1 MLKTFKTKTREF
13 GKLIIDAGTAFAD
26 DRCMKMSA
34 SLAYYTV
41 FSIGPLLL
49 ILTWA
54 LGFFYGAAMD
64 GSEEARAQIIEE
76 LDELFGR
83 EIASLLESAIH
94 NLSLDSRSNIGI
106 IVGTGTLIFTSTTIF
121 VDIQNSINT
130 IWKVKPKPRKGWI
143 KMIINRLISFSMILG
158 LVFLLMAS
166 LIISSVIGIMTDYF
180 NQFMAG
186 LNLNLIDWINT
197 SITYL
202 VISALF
208 ATIYAFLP
216 DAKVRLKDIMGGAF
230 FTALLFMLGKFLIS
244 LYLSKNMTASSYG
257 AAGSIIILL
266 AWVYYSAA
274 ILYFGAEFTK
284 AYAIK
289 YGYGIQPSSYAVL
302 TKQTELEVDP
312 DDRVPRSSDDKSSP
326 TG

>member
-1 MLKTFKTKTREF
+1 MLQTIKTKIKEF
-13 GKLIIDAGTAFAD
+13 WQLIMQAVNGFAD

-49 ILTWA
+49 ILIWA
-54 LGFFYGAAMD
+54 LGFFYGYALD
-64 GSEEARAQIIEE
+64 GSEEARNQVVEE
-76 LDELFGR
+76 LNELFGR
-83 EIASLLESAIH
+83 DIASLLESAVH
-94 NLSLDSRSNIGI
+94 NLSLDSQSNIGI
-106 IVGTGTLIFTSTTIF
+106 IVGAGTLMFTSTTIF

-130 IWKVKPKPRKGWI
+130 IWKVKPKPKKGWLKI
-143 KMIINRLISFSMILG
+143 IINRLISFSMILG

-166 LIISSVIGIMTDYF
+166 LLISSAIGIMTDYF
-180 NQFMAG
+180 NQFLVG
-186 LNLNLIDWINT
+186 LNVDLIGWINT
-197 SITYL
+197 AITYL

-216 DAKVRLKDIMGGAF
+216 DAKVRLKDIMGGAL
-230 FTALLFMLGKFLIS
+230 FTALLFMLGKYLIS
-244 LYLSKNMTASSYG
+244 IYLSKNMTASSYG

-284 AYAIK
+284 AYATR

-302 TKQTELEVDP
+302 VQQTELELE
-312 DDRVPRSSDDKSSP
+312 SSDRAKPVLNADTPS
-326 TG
+326 